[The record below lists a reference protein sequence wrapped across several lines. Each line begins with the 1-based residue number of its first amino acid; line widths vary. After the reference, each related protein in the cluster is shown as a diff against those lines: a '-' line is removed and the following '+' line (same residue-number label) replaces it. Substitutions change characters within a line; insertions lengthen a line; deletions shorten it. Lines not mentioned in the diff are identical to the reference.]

1 MNLKKKLEFLTLF
14 IAFVGIGFIGSKQA
28 FAENLSS
35 APPTVI
41 TEVLPGFEGA
51 PPKPVFS
58 LQPVPLHTAEIVNML
73 NPSQPKKTGID
84 VLKFL
89 HPTLSPAELANMTA
103 SFDQSLS
110 YLRNQGIQYTKV
122 NGFLDKDTILNEI
135 RNGRPILAH
144 LSVNTSYWLEP
155 ESAVIIY
162 GIQIFNFEG
171 YPPNI
176 MYYAR
181 SLNHSD
187 APIISGFEN
196 RHDILISEKY
206 IDPSIRDVY
215 YTWDSTAY
223 GFTK

>member
-1 MNLKKKLEFLTLF
+1 MNLKKKLEIFTLF
-14 IAFVGIGFIGSKQA
+14 IAFVGIGIFGSKQA
-28 FAENLSS
+28 FAENVTS

-41 TEVLPGFEGA
+41 TEVLPGYEIA
-51 PPKPVFS
+51 PKPVFS
-58 LQPVPLHTAEIVNML
+58 VQPVPLHTAEIVNIL

-89 HPTLSPAELANMTA
+89 HPTLPSAELANMTA
-103 SFDQSLS
+103 NFDQSLS
-110 YLRNQGIQYTKV
+110 YLRDQGIQYTKV
-122 NGFLDKDTILNEI
+122 NRFLDKDTILNEI

-144 LSVNTSYWLEP
+144 LSANTSYWLEP

-162 GIQIFNFEG
+162 GIQIFSFEG

-176 MYYAR
+176 MYFAR

-187 APIISGFEN
+187 APIISGYEN